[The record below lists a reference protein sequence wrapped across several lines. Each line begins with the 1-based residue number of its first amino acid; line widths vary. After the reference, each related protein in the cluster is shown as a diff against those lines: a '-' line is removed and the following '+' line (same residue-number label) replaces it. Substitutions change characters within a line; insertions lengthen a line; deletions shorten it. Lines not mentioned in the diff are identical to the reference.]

1 MIFSIHNVSPDND
14 NRDARFAEMK
24 KQVESMRGV
33 MNDLTKPGRIDAI
46 VQEAIRPIAAEIA
59 LQEKEMKLRDGMQLN
74 SSSQRRS
81 PAANKFLLPKGD

>member
-46 VQEAIRPIAAEIA
+46 VREAVRPLAAEIA
-59 LQEKEMKLRDGMQLN
+59 LQEKEIKLRDGMQIN
-74 SSSQRRS
+74 SSSPRRS
-81 PAANKFLLPKGD
+81 PSASKFLLPKAD